1 MDTPR
6 SLRRD
11 VYGFVKESGLDTR
24 MKAQIL
30 INPSILNADFN
41 DLENEIAKVA
51 STSDFLHLDIMD
63 NIFVPNFTFDL
74 NRAFEIIKFSKLP
87 VDAHLMVNNPD
98 EIAPLYADNGCTS
111 VTFHLEAARDVP
123 QTIKNVRSSG
133 AKVGLAIKPATQFD
147 DVKRWIEEIDML
159 LIMTVEPG
167 FGGQS
172 FMHDQMPKVK
182 QARSFMEKLLKAKPT
197 LQIDGGVSLETIA
210 EAAQAGA
217 NCFVAGSAVYK
228 SDKPAEMVSNLRE
241 LAEKNY
247 PY

>member
-1 MDTPR
+1 MT
-6 SLRRD
+6 S
-11 VYGFVKESGLDTR
+11 
-24 MKAQIL
+24 QIL
-30 INPSILNADFN
+30 INPSILNANFN

-51 STSDFLHLDIMD
+51 PTSDYLHLDIMD

-74 NRAFEIIKFSKLP
+74 NRAFEIINFSQLP
-87 VDAHLMVNNPD
+87 VDAHLMVDNPD
-98 EIAPLYADNGCTS
+98 EIAPLYAENGCTS
-111 VTFHLEAARDVP
+111 VTFHLEAASDVA
-123 QTIKNVRSSG
+123 QTIKDIRSHG
-133 AKVGLAIKPATQFD
+133 TKVGLAIKPATQFA
-147 DVKRWIEEIDML
+147 DVEKWIELIDML

-172 FMHDQMPKVK
+172 FMHDQMPKVR
-182 QARSFMEKLLKAKPT
+182 QARTFIEKLLKSKPT

-241 LAEKNY
+241 MARKSYLY
-247 PY
+247 